1 MSDEIT
7 ASHILIGFGDDS
19 GRSQDEAKE
28 RIETLKTEIAG
39 GGDFAALAR
48 THSDCPSSA
57 RGGDLGPFGR
67 GMMVPEFERAAFA
80 LDAGGVSDIV
90 ETSFGYHLINRTG

>member
-7 ASHILIGFGDDS
+7 ASHILIGFGAES
-19 GRSQDEAKE
+19 GRSQDDAKE
-28 RIETLKTEIAG
+28 QIETLKTEITG

-57 RGGDLGPFGR
+57 RGGDLGAFGR
-67 GMMVPEFERAAFA
+67 GMMVPEFEQAAFA
-80 LDAGGVSDIV
+80 LDTGAVSDIV
-90 ETSFGYHLINRTG
+90 ETNFGYHLINRTG

>member
-28 RIETLKTEIAG
+28 QIQTLKTEIAG

>member
-28 RIETLKTEIAG
+28 KIEALKSEIAD
-39 GGDFAALAR
+39 GGDFAALAQ

-57 RGGDLGPFGR
+57 KGGDLGPFTR
-67 GMMVPEFERAAFA
+67 GMMVPEFDQAAFA
-80 LDAGGVSDIV
+80 LDTGAVSDIV
-90 ETSFGYHLINRTG
+90 ETSFGYHLITRTG

>member
-7 ASHILIGFGDDS
+7 ASHILIGFGADS

-57 RGGDLGPFGR
+57 RGGDLGTFGR

>member
-7 ASHILIGFGDDS
+7 ASHILIGFGADS
-19 GRSQDEAKE
+19 ERSQEQAKE
-28 RIETLKTEIAG
+28 QIDSIKSEIAG
-39 GGDFAALAR
+39 GGDFAALAQ

-67 GMMVPEFERAAFA
+67 GMMVPEFEQAAFA
-80 LDAGGVSDIV
+80 LDNGGVSDVV
-90 ETSFGYHLINRTG
+90 ETNFGYHLIHRTG

>member
-28 RIETLKTEIAG
+28 KIETLKTEIDG
-39 GGDFAALAR
+39 GGDFAALAQ

-67 GMMVPEFERAAFA
+67 GMMVPEFEQAAFA
-80 LDAGGVSDIV
+80 LDAGAVSDIV
-90 ETSFGYHLINRTG
+90 ETNFGYHLINRTG